1 MSSEGAAAI
10 GGLLDAAADRLR
22 AAGIVKPRREANR
35 LWAWQNRITP
45 GQAVLDRLREA
56 EAPRREAFEAAVSR
70 RVAGEP
76 LAYVLGSTG
85 FRTLELTVDRRAL
98 IPRPE
103 TELLVDHALRLVR
116 SGRALDVCTGSGCLA
131 LALAAEGGFS
141 QVIGSDLSRDAVALA
156 ALNARASRL
165 PAQLVRSDLG
175 TAFRG
180 ERFDLVVSNPP
191 YLTEA
196 EYQGLDASV
205 KAWEPREALIAG
217 PDGLAAIRRLLEQA
231 PGLLAPGGWMV
242 MELDFSRADLTAE
255 LARGAGLVAVNVLND
270 LFGRARY
277 LVARRGQGE

>member
-1 MSSEGAAAI
+1 MT
-10 GGLLDAAADRLR
+10 
-22 AAGIVKPRREANR
+22 R

-45 GQAVLDRLREA
+45 GQAVLDRPREA

-85 FRTLELTVDRRAL
+85 FRSLELAVDRRAL

-116 SGRALDVCTGSGCLA
+116 TGRALDVCTGSGCLA

-141 QVIGSDLSRDAVALA
+141 QVIGSDVSRDAVALA
-156 ALNARASRL
+156 AHNARSCRL
-165 PAQLVRSDLG
+165 PARLVRSDLA

-196 EYQGLDASV
+196 EYQALDSSV
-205 KAWEPREALIAG
+205 KAWEPREALVSG
-217 PDGLAAIRRLLEQA
+217 RDGLAATARLLEQM
-231 PGLLAPGGWMV
+231 PGLLAPGGWLV
-242 MELDFSRADLTAE
+242 MELDFSRSALTADM
-255 LARGAGLVAVNVLND
+255 ARGAGLVDLNVLDD

>member
-10 GGLLDAAADRLR
+10 GSLLDAAADRLR

-56 EAPRREAFEAAVSR
+56 EAFRREAFETAVSR

-141 QVIGSDLSRDAVALA
+141 QVIGSDLSSDAVALA
-156 ALNARASRL
+156 ALNAGACRL
-165 PAQLVRSDLG
+165 PALLVRSDLG

-180 ERFDLVVSNPP
+180 ERFDLLVSNPP

-196 EYQGLDASV
+196 EYRELDPSV
-205 KAWEPREALIAG
+205 KAWEPRDALIAG
-217 PDGLAAIRRLLEQA
+217 PDGLAVTRRLLEQA
-231 PGLLAPGGWMV
+231 PGLLAPGGWLV

-255 LARGAGLVAVNVLND
+255 LARGAGLTEIHVRND

>member
-56 EAPRREAFEAAVSR
+56 EAPRRAAFEAAVSR

-85 FRTLELTVDRRAL
+85 FRSLELTVDRRAL

-141 QVIGSDLSRDAVALA
+141 QVIGSDLSRDAAALA
-156 ALNARASRL
+156 ALNARACGL
-165 PAQLVRSDLG
+165 PALLVRSDLG

>member
-1 MSSEGAAAI
+1 VSSEGAAAI

-45 GQAVLDRLREA
+45 GQAVLDRLRAA
-56 EAPRREAFEAAVSR
+56 EAPRREAFETAVSR

-85 FRTLELTVDRRAL
+85 FRTLELMVDRRAL

-141 QVIGSDLSRDAVALA
+141 QVIGSDVSRDAVALA
-156 ALNARASRL
+156 ALNARTSGL
-165 PAQLVRSDLG
+165 PVLPVRSDLG
-175 TAFRG
+175 TGFRG

-191 YLTEA
+191 YLSEA
-196 EYQGLDASV
+196 EYQALDPSV
-205 KAWEPREALIAG
+205 KAWEPREALVSG
-217 PDGLAAIRRLLEQA
+217 PDGLAATRRLLAQA
-231 PGLLAPGGWMV
+231 PGLLAPGGWLV
-242 MELDFSRADLTAE
+242 MELDFSRGDLTAG
-255 LARGAGLVAVNVLND
+255 LARGAGLVEVNVLND

>member
-1 MSSEGAAAI
+1 VSSEGAAAI
-10 GGLLDAAADRLR
+10 GSLLDAAADRLR
-22 AAGIVKPRREANR
+22 AAGIVKPKREANR

-45 GQAVLDRLREA
+45 GQAVLDRLHEA
-56 EAPRREAFEAAVSR
+56 GTPRREAFEAAVSR

-76 LAYVLGSTG
+76 LAYVLGATG
-85 FRTLELTVDRRAL
+85 FRTLELRVDRRAL

-141 QVIGSDLSRDAVALA
+141 QVIGSDVSRDAVALA
-156 ALNARASRL
+156 ALNARACRL
-165 PAQLVRSDLG
+165 PVLLVRSDLG

-180 ERFDLVVSNPP
+180 ERFDLLVANPP

-196 EYQGLDASV
+196 EYQGLDSSV
-205 KAWEPREALIAG
+205 KAWEPREALVSG
-217 PDGLAAIRRLLEQA
+217 PDGLAATRRLLEQA
-231 PGLLAPGGWMV
+231 PGLLAPGGWLV
-242 MELDFSRADLTAE
+242 MELDFSRADLCAE

>member
-10 GGLLDAAADRLR
+10 GSLLDAAADRLR
-22 AAGIVKPRREANR
+22 AAGIVKPKREANR

-56 EAPRREAFEAAVSR
+56 GTPRREAFEAAVSR

-76 LAYVLGSTG
+76 LAYVLGATG

-141 QVIGSDLSRDAVALA
+141 QVIGSDVSGDAVDLA
-156 ALNARASRL
+156 ALNARACRL
-165 PAQLVRSDLG
+165 PVSLVRSDLG

-180 ERFDLVVSNPP
+180 ERFDLLVSNPP

-196 EYQGLDASV
+196 EYQGLDSSV
-205 KAWEPREALIAG
+205 KAWEPREALVSG
-217 PDGLAAIRRLLEQA
+217 PDGLAATRRLLEQA
-231 PGLLAPGGWMV
+231 PGLLAPGGWLV
-242 MELDFSRADLTAE
+242 MELDFSRGDLTAG